1 MFTIDTG
8 GVHMV
13 TMLSVHV
20 HRYRGMHMVA
30 MWSVHVY
37 HRYRGCVY
45 GCYAECPC
53 L

>member
-1 MFTIDTG
+1 MFIVDTVDV
-8 GVHMV
+8 GV
-13 TMLSVHV
+13 
-20 HRYRGMHMVA
+20 VA

-53 L
+53 LQ